1 MTGCYPPCSQYLTRY
16 FITMITAAI
25 VKELR
30 DKTNAGMMDC
40 KKVLTETNGDIEA
53 SIKLLRERGI
63 AKAGAKADRA
73 ANEGVIT
80 ARVNATATTGILL
93 EVNCETDFVSKNEN
107 FQAFVAQIADTLAA
121 TDAADHA
128 AALAVDFG
136 DYNLDD
142 TVKAKVVEV
151 GENLQFR
158 KYVRYAA
165 APGGVIASYIHLG
178 GKVGVLIEVG
188 TTKPATAATETFREL
203 IKDLTL
209 HIAASAPKGLS
220 REDIPESV
228 VENEKDIFRARL
240 IAEGKPANIIENI
253 IKGQLGKFFAESC
266 FLEQAFVKDTD
277 IKVSALLEAK
287 GKELGDTLSVTRFVR
302 FGLGE

>member
-1 MTGCYPPCSQYLTRY
+1 
-16 FITMITAAI
+16 MITAAI

-40 KKVLTETNGDIEA
+40 KRVLTETNGDLEA

-80 ARVNATATTGILL
+80 ARVNDNATSGIVL
-93 EVNCETDFVSKNEN
+93 EINCETDFVSKNEN
-107 FQAFVAQIADTLAA
+107 FQAFVARIADTLAA
-121 TDAADHA
+121 SSAADHA
-128 AALAVDFG
+128 AALAVHMG
-136 DYNLDD
+136 EYTVDD
-142 TVKAKVVEV
+142 SVKAKVVEV

-158 KYVRYAA
+158 KYVRFDA
-165 APGGVIASYIHLG
+165 APGGVVASYIHLG
-178 GKVGVLIEVG
+178 GKVGVLIEMG
-188 TTKPATAATETFREL
+188 TTHPATAGTETFREL

-220 REDIPESV
+220 RDDIPAALVDAER
-228 VENEKDIFRARL
+228 EIFRARL
-240 IAEGKPANIIENI
+240 ADSGKPENIIENI
-253 IKGQLGKFFAESC
+253 LKGQIGKFFAESC
-266 FLEQAFVKDTD
+266 FLEQGFVKDPD
-277 IKVSALLEAK
+277 ITVAKLLEAK
-287 GKELGDTLSVTRFVR
+287 GKELGDTLTVTRFVR

>member
-1 MTGCYPPCSQYLTRY
+1 
-16 FITMITAAI
+16 MITAAI

-73 ANEGVIT
+73 ATEGIIV
-80 ARVNATATTGILL
+80 ARVNPAADAGLML
-93 EVNCETDFVSKNEN
+93 ELNCETDFVSKNES
-107 FQAFVAQIADTLAA
+107 FQTFVHGIADALVAA
-121 TDAADHA
+121 DAADHA
-128 AALAVDFG
+128 AALAVQHG
-136 DYNLDD
+136 EYSIDD

-158 KYVRYAA
+158 KYVRFDA
-165 APGGVIASYIHLG
+165 APGGVIGSYIHMG

-188 TTKPATAATETFREL
+188 TTQAATAANPIFRDL
-203 IKDLTL
+203 VKDLTL
-209 HIAASAPKGLS
+209 HIAACAPKGLS
-220 REDIPESV
+220 RDDIPEAV

-240 IAEGKPANIIENI
+240 IAEGKPAAMIENI
-253 IKGQLGKFFAESC
+253 LKGQLGKFYAESC
-266 FLEQAFVKDTD
+266 FLEQGFVKDTD
-277 IKVSALLEAK
+277 ITVTKLLAAK
-287 GKELGDTLSVTRFVR
+287 GTELGDTLTVTRFVR

>member
-1 MTGCYPPCSQYLTRY
+1 
-16 FITMITAAI
+16 MITAAI

-63 AKAGAKADRA
+63 MKSAKMSDRA

-80 ARVNATATTGILL
+80 ARLNANATSGILL

-107 FQAFVAQIADTLAA
+107 FQAFVAEIADALAKA
-121 TDAADHA
+121 NAADHA
-128 AALAVDFG
+128 AALAVQ
-136 DYNLDD
+136 YNGQSIED
-142 TVKAKVVEV
+142 TIKAKVGEV

-158 KYVRYAA
+158 KYVRYDA
-165 APGGVIASYIHLG
+165 APGGVVASYIHLG
-178 GKVGVLIEVG
+178 GKVGVLIEMG
-188 TTKPATAATETFREL
+188 PTKPETAGTDTFKEL

-209 HIAASAPKGLS
+209 HIAACAPKGLS
-220 REDIPESV
+220 REDIPQSV
-228 VENEKDIFRARL
+228 VDNELDIIRARL

-253 IKGQLGKFFAESC
+253 LKGQIGKFFAESC
-266 FLEQAFVKDTD
+266 FLEQAFVKDSD
-277 IKVSALLEAK
+277 IKITGLLDAK
-287 GKELGDTLSVTRFVR
+287 GKELGDTLTVTRFVR

>member
-1 MTGCYPPCSQYLTRY
+1 
-16 FITMITAAI
+16 MITAAI

-40 KKVLTETNGDIEA
+40 KRVLTETNGDLEA

-63 AKAGAKADRA
+63 ANRA
-73 ANEGVIT
+73 ATEGVIT
-80 ARVNATATTGILL
+80 ARVNADANSGLLL

-107 FQAFVAQIADTLAA
+107 FQAFVNGIADALAKS
-121 TDAADHA
+121 DAADHA
-128 AALAVDFG
+128 SALALSYG
-136 DYNLDD
+136 DYNIDD

-158 KYVRYAA
+158 KYVRFDA
-165 APGGVIASYIHLG
+165 APGGVVASYIHLG

-188 TTKPATAATETFREL
+188 TTKPETKNTDTFREL

-209 HIAASAPKGLS
+209 HIAACAPKGLS
-220 REDIPESV
+220 RDDIPTAV
-228 VENEKDIFRARL
+228 VDAEREIFRARL
-240 IAEGKPANIIENI
+240 ADSGKPANIIENI
-253 IKGQLGKFFAESC
+253 LVGQIGKFFAESC
-266 FLEQAFVKDTD
+266 FLEQGFVKDPDTT
-277 IKVSALLEAK
+277 IAKLLEAK
-287 GKELGDTLSVTRFVR
+287 GKELGDALTVTRFVR

>member
-1 MTGCYPPCSQYLTRY
+1 
-16 FITMITAAI
+16 MITAAI

-40 KKVLTETNGDIEA
+40 KRVLTETNGDLEA

-80 ARVNATATTGILL
+80 ARVNADATSGLLL
-93 EVNCETDFVSKNEN
+93 EVNCETDFVSKNES
-107 FQAFVAQIADTLAA
+107 FQAFVAGIADALASS
-121 TDAADHA
+121 DASDHS
-128 AALAVDFG
+128 AALAQQFG
-136 DYNLDD
+136 EYTIED

-158 KYVRYAA
+158 KYVRFNA
-165 APGGVIASYIHLG
+165 APGGVVASYIHLG

-188 TTKPATAATETFREL
+188 TTKPETKSTETFRDL

-220 REDIPESV
+220 RDDIPADLVDAER
-228 VENEKDIFRARL
+228 EIFRARL
-240 IAEGKPANIIENI
+240 VESGKPANIIENI
-253 IKGQLGKFFAESC
+253 LVGQVSKFFAESC
-266 FLEQAFVKDTD
+266 FLEQGFVKDPD
-277 IKVSALLEAK
+277 ITVAKLLEAK
-287 GKELGDTLSVTRFVR
+287 GKELGDTLTVTRFVR

>member
-1 MTGCYPPCSQYLTRY
+1 
-16 FITMITAAI
+16 MITAAI

-63 AKAGAKADRA
+63 MKSAKMSDRA

-80 ARVNATATTGILL
+80 ARVNADATSGLLL
-93 EVNCETDFVSKNEN
+93 EVNCETDFVSKNES
-107 FQAFVAQIADTLAA
+107 FQAFVAEIADVLAA
-121 TDAADHA
+121 SQAADHE
-128 AALAVDFG
+128 AALAHPHG
-136 DYNLDD
+136 EQTIED
-142 TVKAKVVEV
+142 TIKSKVGEV

-158 KYVRYAA
+158 KYVRFNA
-165 APGGVIASYIHLG
+165 APGGVVASYIHLG

-188 TTKPATAATETFREL
+188 TTKPETKGTDSFKEL

-209 HIAASAPKGLS
+209 HIAACAPKGLS
-220 REDIPESV
+220 RDDIPQSV
-228 VENEKDIFRARL
+228 VDNELDIFRARL
-240 IAEGKPANIIENI
+240 TAEGKPANIIENI
-253 IKGQLGKFFAESC
+253 LKGQIGKFFAESC
-266 FLEQAFVKDTD
+266 FLEQGFVKDSD
-277 IKVSALLEAK
+277 IKVSALLESK
-287 GKELGDTLSVTRFVR
+287 GKELGDTLTVTRFVR

>member
-1 MTGCYPPCSQYLTRY
+1 
-16 FITMITAAI
+16 MITASI

-63 AKAGAKADRA
+63 AKAGAKADRE
-73 ANEGVIT
+73 ANEGIIT
-80 ARVNATATTGILL
+80 ARVNADSSTGILL

-107 FQAFVAQIADTLAA
+107 FQAFVSNIADKLAGSN
-121 TDAADHA
+121 AADHA
-128 AALAVDFG
+128 AALAVPLGESTLEDF
-136 DYNLDD
+136 
-142 TVKAKVVEV
+142 VKVKVVEL

-158 KYVRYAA
+158 KYIRFDA
-165 APGGVIASYIHLG
+165 APGGVVASYIHLG
-178 GKVGVLIEVG
+178 GKVGVLLEVG
-188 TTKPATAATETFREL
+188 TTNSAVASQPAFQEL

-209 HIAASAPKGLS
+209 HIAACAPKGLS
-220 REDIPESV
+220 RNDISEDIV
-228 VENEKDIFRARL
+228 NAEKDIFRVRL
-240 IAEGKPANIIENI
+240 LEQGKPENMIENI
-253 IKGQLGKFFAESC
+253 LKGQIAKFFAESC
-266 FLEQAFVKDTD
+266 FLEQGFVKDPEVT
-277 IKVSALLEAK
+277 ITQLLEQK

>member
-1 MTGCYPPCSQYLTRY
+1 
-16 FITMITAAI
+16 MITASI

-63 AKAGAKADRA
+63 AKAGAKADRE
-73 ANEGVIT
+73 ANEGIIT
-80 ARVNATATTGILL
+80 ARVNDAATTGILL

-107 FQAFVAQIADTLAA
+107 FQAFVSGIADKLAGSN
-121 TDAADHA
+121 AADHA
-128 AALAVDFG
+128 AALEISYGESTLGDF
-136 DYNLDD
+136 
-142 TVKAKVVEV
+142 VKAKVVEL

-158 KYVRYAA
+158 KYIRFDA
-165 APGGVIASYIHLG
+165 APGGVVASYIHLG
-178 GKVGVLIEVG
+178 GKVGVLLEVG
-188 TTKPATAATETFREL
+188 TSNSAVASQPAFQEL

-209 HIAASAPKGLS
+209 HIAACAPKGLS
-220 REDIPESV
+220 RNDIPEEIV
-228 VENEKDIFRARL
+228 NAEKDIFRVRL
-240 IAEGKPANIIENI
+240 IEQGKPENIIENI
-253 IKGQLGKFFAESC
+253 LKGQIAKFFAESC
-266 FLEQAFVKDTD
+266 FLEQGFVKDPEVT
-277 IKVSALLEAK
+277 ITQLLEQK

>member
-1 MTGCYPPCSQYLTRY
+1 
-16 FITMITAAI
+16 MITASI

-63 AKAGAKADRA
+63 AKAGAKADRE
-73 ANEGVIT
+73 ANEGIIT
-80 ARVNATATTGILL
+80 ARVNDAGTSGILL

-107 FQAFVAQIADTLAA
+107 FQAFVSEIADKLAG

-128 AALAVDFG
+128 AALEVSHGGSSLQDF
-136 DYNLDD
+136 
-142 TVKAKVVEV
+142 VKAKVVEL

-158 KYVRYAA
+158 KYVRFTA
-165 APGGVIASYIHLG
+165 APGGVVASYIHLG
-178 GKVGVLIEVG
+178 GKVGVLLEVG
-188 TTKPATAATETFREL
+188 TTNPATASAAGFQEL

-220 REDIPESV
+220 RNDILQDIV
-228 VENEKDIFRARL
+228 DAEKEIFRVRL
-240 IAEGKPANIIENI
+240 IEQGKPENIIENI
-253 IKGQLGKFFAESC
+253 LKGQIAKFFAESC
-266 FLEQAFVKDTD
+266 FLEQGFVKDPEVT
-277 IKVSALLEAK
+277 ITQLLEKK
-287 GKELGDTLSVTRFVR
+287 GKELGDTLTVTRFVR

>member
-1 MTGCYPPCSQYLTRY
+1 
-16 FITMITAAI
+16 MITAAI

-63 AKAGAKADRA
+63 MKSAKMSDRA
-73 ANEGVIT
+73 ANEGIIT
-80 ARVNATATTGILL
+80 ARVSAAATSGILL

-107 FQAFVAQIADTLAA
+107 FQAFVAEVADALASA
-121 TDAADHA
+121 TAPDHA
-128 AALAVDFG
+128 AALAVSHQG
-136 DYNLDD
+136 QSIED
-142 TVKAKVVEV
+142 TIKAKVGEV

-158 KYVRYAA
+158 KYVRYDA

-188 TTKPATAATETFREL
+188 TTKPETAGTDSFKEL

-209 HIAASAPKGLS
+209 HIAACAPKGLS
-220 REDIPESV
+220 REDIPQSV
-228 VENEKDIFRARL
+228 VDNELDIFRARL
-240 IAEGKPANIIENI
+240 VADGKPANIIENI
-253 IKGQLGKFFAESC
+253 LKGQIGKFFAESC
-266 FLEQAFVKDTD
+266 FLEQGFVKDSD

-287 GKELGDTLSVTRFVR
+287 GKELGDTLTVTRFVR

>member
-1 MTGCYPPCSQYLTRY
+1 
-16 FITMITAAI
+16 MITAAI

-63 AKAGAKADRA
+63 MKSAKMSDRA

-80 ARVNATATTGILL
+80 ARLNATATSGILL

-107 FQAFVAQIADTLAA
+107 FQAFVAEIADALANA
-121 TDAADHA
+121 TAADHE
-128 AALAVDFG
+128 AALAVQHAG
-136 DYNLDD
+136 QSIED
-142 TVKAKVVEV
+142 TIKAKVGEV

-158 KYVRYAA
+158 KYVRYDA

-178 GKVGVLIEVG
+178 GKVGVLLEVG
-188 TTKPATAATETFREL
+188 TTKAETAGTEGFKEL

-209 HIAASAPKGLS
+209 HIAACAPKGLS
-220 REDIPESV
+220 REDIPQSV
-228 VENEKDIFRARL
+228 VDNELDIFRARL
-240 IAEGKPANIIENI
+240 VAEGKPANIIENI
-253 IKGQLGKFFAESC
+253 LKGQIGKFFAESC
-266 FLEQAFVKDTD
+266 FLEQAFVKDGD
-277 IKVSALLEAK
+277 IKVNALLEQK
-287 GKELGDTLSVTRFVR
+287 GKELGDTLTVTRFVR

>member
-1 MTGCYPPCSQYLTRY
+1 
-16 FITMITAAI
+16 MITASI

-63 AKAGAKADRA
+63 MKSAKMSDRA

-80 ARVNATATTGILL
+80 ARINADATSGLLL
-93 EVNCETDFVSKNEN
+93 EVNCETDFVSKNES
-107 FQAFVAQIADTLAA
+107 FQAFVADIADALA
-121 TDAADHA
+121 TSSAADHD
-128 AALAVDFG
+128 AALAHQHG
-136 DYNLDD
+136 EQTIED
-142 TVKAKVVEV
+142 TIKSKVGEV

-158 KYVRYAA
+158 KYVRFDA
-165 APGGVIASYIHLG
+165 APGGVVASYIHLG

-188 TTKPATAATETFREL
+188 TTKPETKGTDSFKEL

-209 HIAASAPKGLS
+209 HIAACAPKGLS
-220 REDIPESV
+220 RDDIPQSV
-228 VENEKDIFRARL
+228 VDNELDIFRARL
-240 IAEGKPANIIENI
+240 EAEGKPANIIENI
-253 IKGQLGKFFAESC
+253 LKGQIGKFFAESC
-266 FLEQAFVKDTD
+266 FLEQGFVKDSD
-277 IKVSALLEAK
+277 IKVSALLETK
-287 GKELGDTLSVTRFVR
+287 SKELSDTLTVTRFVR